1 MKVFPGINVT
11 SNAPRPRFVARP
23 GNRDRVKHRI
33 KTEGERER
41 ERGGRGTGE
50 RRAPPRSVIFNS
62 SSLLARLDGGAT
74 GRNWR

>member
-41 ERGGRGTGE
+41 EEEEGGRG
-50 RRAPPRSVIFNS
+50 R
-62 SSLLARLDGGAT
+62 GGHL
-74 GRNWR
+74 RVL

>member
-41 ERGGRGTGE
+41 ERE
-50 RRAPPRSVIFNS
+50 RRKGDGGEEGTSAFCN
-62 SSLLARLDGGAT
+62 LQFLELARPARRGRDGA
-74 GRNWR
+74 

>member
-41 ERGGRGTGE
+41 EGTSAFCNLQFLE
-50 RRAPPRSVIFNS
+50 
-62 SSLLARLDGGAT
+62 LARPARRGRDGA
-74 GRNWR
+74 